1 MSASIPVA
9 IFGLSGPPAAGLLRE
24 ACLLAL
30 GTAMEL
36 QPACLHSLTGGSDGI
51 ATDRATAKPQS
62 PRSDGTAGAPEP
74 EPEPTHVAA
83 FVVHEPEPTLPRQY
97 ALALSMPE
105 AVLNSDVEA
114 KRRGWLAMMEHIN
127 CVGRYTLPE
136 YEAVFGRVEVS
147 HPYGHGFWVGFE
159 KIMADYLRFHL
170 YWHRVEHLTKGY
182 FRKPY
187 PFSKNTAQLPYEK
200 RLQEGDSEFPCF
212 FVQTQPGW
220 YTMVCINICIWT
232 SRPWIVHYTWIRV
245 AVAI

>member
-1 MSASIPVA
+1 MA
-9 IFGLSGPPAAGLLRE
+9 ILF
-24 ACLLAL
+24 
-30 GTAMEL
+30 
-36 QPACLHSLTGGSDGI
+36 
-51 ATDRATAKPQS
+51 

-83 FVVHEPEPTLPRQY
+83 FVVHEPEPTLPRHY

-187 PFSKNTAQLPYEK
+187 PFSKNTAQLPYDK
-200 RLQEGDSEFPCF
+200 RFQEGDSEFPCF

-220 YTMVCINICIWT
+220 YKIVCINICIWT
-232 SRPWIVHYTWIRV
+232 SRPWSVHYTWTRV